1 MVASLVSDLGQL
13 SKSRDFEE
21 ATSKSSPAGIFSRLP
36 ILAAMRQRFL
46 ALQNSAE
53 IASRSEKCQ
62 FCFVR
67 WLMRFR
73 RLARR
78 DEYAGQ
84 HQRKADEVEQ
94 LRALA
99 EKDDR
104 HRRSEHRHDMKEWR
118 GAVGA
123 DQLHAAIEAQIGER
137 RWKHRDV
144 EQRQQVRRIELHH
157 RAREQFPD
165 PKRDQAHGTAAEGEG
180 DKR

>member
-1 MVASLVSDLGQL
+1 MVGVVMDARFGRRTDVAQN
-13 SKSRDFEE
+13 E
-21 ATSKSSPAGIFSRLP
+21 A
-36 ILAAMRQRFL
+36 
-46 ALQNSAE
+46 
-53 IASRSEKCQ
+53 RSEKCQ
-62 FCFVR
+62 FRFVR

-84 HQRKADEVEQ
+84 HQRKADDVEQ

-123 DQLHAAIEAQIGER
+123 DQLHAAIEAQTG
-137 RWKHRDV
+137 
-144 EQRQQVRRIELHH
+144 
-157 RAREQFPD
+157 
-165 PKRDQAHGTAAEGEG
+165 
-180 DKR
+180 

>member
-1 MVASLVSDLGQL
+1 MSALARRADVAQNEGQVRKVPISL
-13 SKSRDFEE
+13 
-21 ATSKSSPAGIFSRLP
+21 
-36 ILAAMRQRFL
+36 
-46 ALQNSAE
+46 
-53 IASRSEKCQ
+53 
-62 FCFVR
+62 R

-84 HQRKADEVEQ
+84 HQRKADDVEQ

-137 RWKHRDV
+137 RGKKSDGKK
-144 EQRQQVRRIELHH
+144 RQQR
-157 RAREQFPD
+157 
-165 PKRDQAHGTAAEGEG
+165 
-180 DKR
+180 